1 MDSRCSPCRA
11 TEDVLLIAFLLCMLQ
26 VIRESSGDN
35 NNNSVGAPPQL
46 QIPPPRPKRRP
57 THPYPRKLGNSVGK
71 DASAAIKQL
80 RKPQWQAQSLSEQE
94 NCSPKS
100 VLTTAQMCSE
110 ALPAEGSGSPAS
122 SVHMEDKCLT
132 PNTSVGES
140 SVQVALSTVLNIHSY
155 LKSICSSI
163 LNNSR
168 WHGTEKNSFP
178 LIKQHLMPQFV
189 TPKL

>member
-1 MDSRCSPCRA
+1 MPCHRRRA
-11 TEDVLLIAFLLCMLQ
+11 SDCLLLCMLQ

-71 DASAAIKQL
+71 DTSAAIKQL

-140 SVQVALSTVLNIHSY
+140 SVQVALSTVLNIRSY
-155 LKSICSSI
+155 LKSICSSVLII
-163 LNNSR
+163 LGGMELKKKSISF
-168 WHGTEKNSFP
+168 EKTASNAT
-178 LIKQHLMPQFV
+178 V
-189 TPKL
+189 GNT